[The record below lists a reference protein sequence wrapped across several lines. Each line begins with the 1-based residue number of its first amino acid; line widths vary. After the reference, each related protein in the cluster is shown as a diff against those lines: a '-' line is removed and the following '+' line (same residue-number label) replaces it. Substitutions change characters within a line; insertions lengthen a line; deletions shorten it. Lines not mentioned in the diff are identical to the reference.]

1 MQTSKIVFDQE
12 LFLLQKEKDTPCLS
26 IILPIA
32 WISPNRQTDIY
43 TVLRNIKK
51 IKAYLQEN
59 FDTSETDDLLGSVDE
74 LSSEIDFSHN
84 MAGVG
89 LFVSAHVKLWVPFFF
104 PVKEKVILSDS
115 FETRDLLY
123 HAYYAT
129 PYHVL
134 LLSKNETRLFKGA
147 FDELEEIT
155 DEHFPMHYE
164 DDYEYSTPSRGQ
176 AYQGQAVVQNFE
188 RDKSQ
193 SKKMRFE
200 NFLHQIDEWLP
211 DYLTKKD
218 PLIITGSERELSFFS
233 GLSYAVNV
241 IGQLHGNYFYLS
253 VPALGESIWRIIRT
267 TLEKKKQEWKRVFE
281 SAKGTDEAVFG
292 MAATWQVVWKEQG
305 ACLLVEKDFAY
316 PGYLQNDHPEKL
328 HLLPPDGPHKILP
341 DAVNVLMERVQEKGG
356 EVVILENDAL
366 KPYQRIGL
374 LLRY

>member
-12 LFLLQKEKDTPCLS
+12 IFLLQSEKDTLCLS
-26 IILPIA
+26 VILPVA

-43 TVLRNIKK
+43 TVLRNITNIKK
-51 IKAYLQEN
+51 HLQGN
-59 FDTSETDDLLGSVDE
+59 FDTPEIDE
-74 LSSEIDFSHN
+74 LLRSLEDLSNEIDFRHN
-84 MAGVG
+84 MSGVG

-104 PVKEKVILSDS
+104 AVKEKVILSDL

-123 HAYYAT
+123 HAYFAT

-147 FDELEEIT
+147 FDELAEIR
-155 DEHFPMHYE
+155 DDHFPLQYE

-176 AYQGQAVVQNFE
+176 AYQGEAVVQNFE

-193 SKKMRFE
+193 LKEMRFE
-200 NFLHQIDEWLP
+200 NYLHQVNALLP
-211 DYLTKKD
+211 AYLTNKD
-218 PLIITGSERELSFFS
+218 LLIVTGTERS
-233 GLSYAVNV
+233 LSYFSTLSHASNV

-253 VPALGESIWRIIRT
+253 LPALGESTWRIIRT
-267 TLEKKKQEWKRVFE
+267 HLEKKVEERKRIFE
-281 SAKGTDEAVFG
+281 NVQGSGEAVFG
-292 MAATWQVVWKEQG
+292 MAATWQAVWNDQG

-316 PGYLQNDHPEKL
+316 PGYLENDHPEKL
-328 HLLPPDGPHKILP
+328 HLVPPAGPHKILP
-341 DAVNVLMERVQEKGG
+341 DAVNVLMEQVQKKGG

-374 LLRY
+374 ILRY